1 MLSRRRRSASRTRD
15 PSCTVT
21 KVRFPSF
28 SPHLRVVVSAREEGG
43 TDFRLFLTDHQPHP
57 ISTTQFLTCTGQK
70 EVGKNKKI
78 KDCGIRYCERC
89 TLKRYVFLSPSPS
102 PLLMNQTDDTW
113 RDHVLRSCR
122 DLEVPELP
130 WDLCVSS
137 SSFSLPPS
145 LTSRPFSA
153 QATVRRA
160 ASSSISFSAFLPL
173 PPLTRFRSQ
182 IGSKVSTRL
191 VHSIS

>member
-102 PLLMNQTDDTW
+102 PLLMNQTDDTSLDATAMA
-113 RDHVLRSCR
+113 RTLARSFP
-122 DLEVPELP
+122 PELP
-130 WDLCVSS
+130 RLGSARVAVGFVRFFLLLLS
-137 SSFSLPPS
+137 SSFSDQSSVLCTGNCS
-145 LTSRPFSA
+145 TCRKFVDFFLCFS
-153 QATVRRA
+153 
-160 ASSSISFSAFLPL
+160 ASSS
-173 PPLTRFRSQ
+173 TD
-182 IGSKVSTRL
+182 
-191 VHSIS
+191 